1 VADGRSASPLDIMTE
16 EQWRDLTAA
25 LRDTGSLD
33 SALTAASTLKA
44 LASAEDVP
52 RLLSLLEDPDFFV
65 REAAA
70 WPLSDLGCTD
80 ALPALI
86 RAKGLGY
93 AEGHDNDG
101 LNAAMSDLVSM
112 NSPAARPILERLSKS
127 SDPYASETAQWLL
140 DFCKS

>member
-1 VADGRSASPLDIMTE
+1 MMTE
-16 EQWRDLTAA
+16 EQWRDLTRA

-33 SALTAASTLKA
+33 GAVAAASTLQA
-44 LASAEDVP
+44 LASVEDVP

-86 RAKGLGY
+86 RARRLGY
-93 AEGHDNDG
+93 AEGRDNDG
-101 LNAAMSDLVSM
+101 LNAAMADLVSM
-112 NSPAARPILERLSKS
+112 NAHAARPILEHLSKG
-127 SDPYASETAQWLL
+127 SDAYASKTAQWLL
-140 DFCKS
+140 DFCES

>member
-1 VADGRSASPLDIMTE
+1 MTE

-33 SALTAASTLKA
+33 RAAAAASTLQA

-70 WPLSDLGCTD
+70 WPLSDLGCTE

-86 RAKGLGY
+86 RARRLGS
-93 AEGHDNDG
+93 AVGHDNDG
-101 LNAAMSDLVSM
+101 LNAAMTDLVSM
-112 NSPAARPILERLSKS
+112 NAPAARPILERLKKS
-127 SDPYASETAQWLL
+127 PDAYASETAQWLL
-140 DFCKS
+140 DFCES